1 MKIFDS
7 SWIAATKCNIKFFPL
22 VPFFFVPFISFTM
35 SSDDCESIDLAS
47 IRPIHS
53 RHISS
58 DETIHEFNLQN
69 EPKRRP
75 SKGGILSNLLKL
87 KSVEMKRQVRPTY
100 QLKSIASSRALLQ
113 SVGASPQSARTTLY
127 FEDLHKAEMGIV
139 DDATVAAH
147 RMEVAA
153 EIADILQRQDV
164 IIKLGK
170 SLVRSGA
177 PSHRIVNLF

>member
-1 MKIFDS
+1 MS
-7 SWIAATKCNIKFFPL
+7 VS
-22 VPFFFVPFISFTM
+22 
-35 SSDDCESIDLAS
+35 SSDSDSVDLAS

-58 DETIHEFNLQN
+58 DETIHEFNLQQP
-69 EPKRRP
+69 EPKRRR

-87 KSVEMKRQVRPTY
+87 KSVEMKSAEMKRQVARPTY
-100 QLKSIASSRALLQ
+100 QLKSIASSRAFLQ

-127 FEDLHKAEMGIV
+127 FEDLHKAELGII

-153 EIADILQRQDV
+153 EIADILQRQDL

-177 PSHRIVNLF
+177 PSHRIVNISANIT